1 MTRRR
6 KSRPADI
13 ASEQTLARAVRFDV
27 ALFLGTGRYATAS
40 AATLEATKVEAA
52 RPAAENPGSRCPM
65 IYGITTEGGP
75 VGSGNFLIFAPVEP
89 ATCERHARWSSRI
102 LFSMV
107 FASAPGAAGWRCA
120 IHNSR

>member
-75 VGSGNFLIFAPVEP
+75 VGSGRRRAN
-89 ATCERHARWSSRI
+89 ATRGGPLVYCSRWSSLRRRARPDG
-102 LFSMV
+102 V
-107 FASAPGAAGWRCA
+107 APSTIPDRPP
-120 IHNSR
+120 RL